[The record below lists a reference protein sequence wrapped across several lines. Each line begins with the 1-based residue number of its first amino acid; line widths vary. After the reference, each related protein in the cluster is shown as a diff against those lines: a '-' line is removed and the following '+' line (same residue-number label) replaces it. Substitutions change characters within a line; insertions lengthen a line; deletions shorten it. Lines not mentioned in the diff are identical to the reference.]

1 MKVHISE
8 YMSYMK
14 KDNVY
19 AIYSNYNFY
28 FLKDKAA
35 MLFDKVLCGD
45 YFNVPISFINKLIE
59 CNILEGEE

>member
-1 MKVHISE
+1 
-8 YMSYMK
+8 MK

-35 MLFDKVLCGD
+35 MLFNKVLCGD